1 MSMEK
6 WRKNIIASNGKLVE
20 AIKKI
25 DDSGIQLV
33 LVANS
38 EGYLEGILT
47 DGDVRRAILKGKFL
61 DIPVE
66 EVMNRNPRTVLE
78 NASREEILA
87 IMRRYTMHHLPM
99 LDSSGKIL
107 KLFTLDELIGAVEI
121 PNWVVLMAGGLGKRL
136 RPLTDEIPKPLLS
149 VAGKPILESIL
160 QSFSEQGFR
169 KFFISVNYKA
179 EMIQNHFGNGEKFGI
194 EIAYLHEDK
203 SLGTAGALSN
213 LPGKPDLPLI
223 VMNGDLLTR
232 TNFDAILKFHTEHKS
247 VGTMAV
253 REYDFQV
260 PYGVVNV
267 EDYKIKKIEE
277 KPIQK
282 FFVNAGIYVLS
293 PEVLNYIPK
302 DTYFDMPTL
311 FENLITSKQDISAYP
326 LREYWLDVGRLEEFE
341 KAQREWGNESL

>member
-121 PNWVVLMAGGLGKRL
+121 PNWVVLMAGGLGKRYNS
-136 RPLTDEIPKPLLS
+136 PKLKFYIGDVRDS
-149 VAGKPILESIL
+149 RAVASAMRGVDYIFHAAALKQVPSCEFHPM
-160 QSFSEQGFR
+160 QAVR
-169 KFFISVNYKA
+169 TNV
-179 EMIQNHFGNGEKFGI
+179 
-194 EIAYLHEDK
+194 
-203 SLGTAGALSN
+203 LGTENVLEAAIEA
-213 LPGKPDLPLI
+213 K
-223 VMNGDLLTR
+223 VKR
-232 TNFDAILKFHTEHKS
+232 VEKQNFIAPFLRAT
-247 VGTMAV
+247 
-253 REYDFQV
+253 
-260 PYGVVNV
+260 
-267 EDYKIKKIEE
+267 
-277 KPIQK
+277 
-282 FFVNAGIYVLS
+282 GIY
-293 PEVLNYIPK
+293 EHRI
-302 DTYFDMPTL
+302 
-311 FENLITSKQDISAYP
+311 Q
-326 LREYWLDVGRLEEFE
+326 VGAGCASR
-341 KAQREWGNESL
+341 